1 MVGWMSWMRCLAY
14 NGETFEEFIDY
25 VAPRLGIEITADY
38 EWLMPLIRFVNN
50 QRYGEQ
56 LVIGSE
62 RQVCAGNN
70 EIREF
75 NNQECSLLLTS
86 G

>member
-1 MVGWMSWMRCLAY
+1 MSWMRCLAY

-38 EWLMPLIRFVNN
+38 EWLMPLSRFVNN